1 MKQLMSEIE
10 INASPERVWEV
21 LTDFTALGEWSPF
34 VRSINGRLDVGETL
48 KVYIKASKGMGMP
61 FKPKVL
67 KAVAGQEFRWL
78 GRFLVPGLFD
88 GEHYFI
94 IEQLDGDRV
103 QFIQGE
109 IFTGLLVP
117 VMSILKVMG
126 NAHLGF
132 QEMNQAL
139 KERAEQPPR

>member
-1 MKQLMSEIE
+1 MSEIE

-21 LTDFTALGEWSPF
+21 LTDFRALGEWSPF
-34 VRSINGRLDVGETL
+34 VRSIDGRLDVGETL
-48 KVYIKASKGMGMP
+48 KVYIKASKGMGMT
-61 FKPKVL
+61 FKPTVL
-67 KAVAGQEFRWL
+67 KAVAGQELRWL

-94 IEQLDGDRV
+94 IEQLDGNRV
-103 QFIQGE
+103 RFIQGE

-126 NAHLGF
+126 NTHLGF

-139 KERAEQPPR
+139 KDRAEQASR